1 MKKMRPKPLLST
13 HLFSDFQTMWDVIS
27 SSLHFPWVSFW
38 RKNVPSVLTHFL
50 QEKDHD
56 TIMQSWIILKRD
68 TYSKENV
75 SNPNF
80 LLFDPPQPQG
90 PMYLLL
96 TLGKWGSKWGDFHW
110 AMGCVYSWKRCH
122 LTVQFG
128 SSKRGS
134 CYTIICSNHKIYY
147 LSNLHYR
154 AQGCMIR
161 DKNLEEKDGQ
171 RQLLYYVS
179 LIRACNKV
187 LYQLVYIHC
196 KCLQGFTGGL

>member
-1 MKKMRPKPLLST
+1 MYYPHYTFCWDDIQMKKMRPKPLLST

-38 RKNVPSVLTHFL
+38 RENVPSVLTHFL

-110 AMGCVYSWKRCH
+110 AMGPHYK
-122 LTVQFG
+122 
-128 SSKRGS
+128 
-134 CYTIICSNHKIYY
+134 
-147 LSNLHYR
+147 LHYR
-154 AQGCMIR
+154 TQGCVIR
-161 DKNLEEKDGQ
+161 ENNITDPIMNLIKGPQKRPFSSITDQ
-171 RQLLYYVS
+171 
-179 LIRACNKV
+179 
-187 LYQLVYIHC
+187 
-196 KCLQGFTGGL
+196 F